1 MHRAVNIP
9 DIIIAIFLIIGAY
22 NGYKRGFIIE
32 LIGIVAFIL
41 AIIGGLKL
49 LHIGME
55 SLAKVWDGFGAFL
68 PFAAFL
74 FIFVVIIILVNLV
87 GKVLKKSIDWTPLGV
102 VDNFAG
108 AFIGLVKMA
117 IAFGIMIWVI
127 NILEIHVI
135 QESFHDSKIIPLIND
150 TLFGIKNFIATIFPS
165 IDTFIDTIRDLL
177 KSFIS

>member
-1 MHRAVNIP
+1 VNIP
-9 DIIIAIFLIIGAY
+9 DIIIVIFLIIGAY
-22 NGYKRGFIIE
+22 HGYKRGFIIE

-41 AIIGGLKL
+41 AIIVGLKL

-150 TLFGIKNFIATIFPS
+150 ALFGIKNFIATIFPS

>member
-1 MHRAVNIP
+1 MNIP
-9 DIIIAIFLIIGAY
+9 DIVIAIFLIIGTY
-22 NGYKRGFIIE
+22 HGYKRGFIIE

-55 SLAKVWDGFGAFL
+55 SLSKVWDGFGAFL

-74 FIFVVIIILVNLV
+74 VIFVVIIILVNLV

-108 AFIGLVKMA
+108 ALIGLLKMG
-117 IAFGIMIWVI
+117 IAFGVMIWVI
-127 NILEIHVI
+127 NILEIQIIQNAFRGSKVI
-135 QESFHDSKIIPLIND
+135 PMINY
-150 TLFGIKNFIATIFPS
+150 TLFGIKDFIVSIFPS
-165 IDTFIDTIRDLL
+165 LDTFIDTIRDLL
-177 KSFIS
+177 KSFAS